1 MTDTN
6 VEYSAGIF
14 AQERRCPIIHVP
26 MKLLSN
32 SAQMPHYGSGDAAGM
47 DLYADLGHQGVI
59 QINPGERKLIKTG
72 IAMAIP
78 PGYYG
83 RVAPRSGLAYKN
95 GIDVMAGV
103 IDSDY
108 RGELGAIL
116 INFGDTAFNVHNGD
130 RIAQLI
136 FERYSPAYAYKV
148 AVLPGT
154 ERGDRGFGSTGKS

>member
-1 MTDTN
+1 MSDN
-6 VEYSAGIF
+6 VEYNAGIF

-26 MKLLSN
+26 MKLLSET
-32 SAQMPHYGSGDAAGM
+32 AQMPHYGSGDAAGM
-47 DLYADLGHQGVI
+47 DLYADLGNKGVI

-72 IAMAIP
+72 VAMAIP

-108 RGELGAIL
+108 RGEIGAII
-116 INFGDTAFNVHNGD
+116 INLGDAPFNVHTGD
-130 RIAQLI
+130 RVAQLI
-136 FERYSPAYAYKV
+136 FERYSPAYGYKV

-154 ERGDRGFGSTGKS
+154 ERGDGGFGSTGKS